1 MPTKSRALTLADV
14 ARITAIAREAT
25 DPGAVYAAIE
35 RVAGE
40 TCGFVLLTTLRYDEA
55 AGVVVRLHSSDPVSY
70 PVGGTK
76 PLDQLTENQRI
87 MDRGDVAF
95 APTKADVKRLFFDHE
110 LIFSLGI
117 TAILNAPIRHAG
129 RRLGTLNFCGLENTY
144 GPAETETAQVLAALL
159 VPTLLSELAA
169 VASVR

>member
-1 MPTKSRALTLADV
+1 MPTRSRNLTLADV
-14 ARITAIAREAT
+14 AQLTALSREAA
-25 DPGAVYAAIE
+25 DRAEVYAAVE
-35 RVAGE
+35 RVAAQ
-40 TCGFVLLTTLRYDEA
+40 TCGFVLLTTLRYDEPR
-55 AGVVVRLHSSDPVSY
+55 GVVVRLHSSDPVSY

-95 APTKADVKRLFFDHE
+95 APTRADVKRLFFDHE

-129 RRLGTLNFCGLENTY
+129 RRLGTLNFCGLEATY
-144 GPAETETAQVLAALL
+144 GAAETEAAQILAGLL
-159 VPTLLSELAA
+159 VPTVLAELGG
-169 VASVR
+169 

>member
-1 MPTKSRALTLADV
+1 MPTRLRTLNLTDV
-14 ARITAIAREAT
+14 ANLTSLSREET
-25 DPGAVYAAIE
+25 DRSKVYAAVE
-35 RVAGE
+35 RIAAQ
-40 TCGFVLLTTLRYDEA
+40 TCGFVLLTTLRYDEPRGA
-55 AGVVVRLHSSDPVSY
+55 VVRIHTSDPASY

-129 RRLGTLNFCGLENTY
+129 RRLGTLNFCGLEGTY
-144 GPAETETAQVLAALL
+144 GPAEKEAAQILAGLL
-159 VPTLLSELAA
+159 VPTVMAELKE
-169 VASVR
+169 